1 MDNPF
6 QLDYTD
12 TKDASLVLL
21 SINGDK
27 KALQSLILRHQIFVY
42 NLALKM
48 TKSVQDA
55 EDLTQEVFIK
65 AITGLSKFEGK
76 SAFRT
81 WLYRI
86 TVNHFLNSKKKAS
99 EMEFSDFETY
109 FKTIDITPSID
120 LEGEEENELE
130 DTIEELRI
138 SCTTGMLMCLE
149 RKQRMIFILGE
160 MFDIDHSLGSE
171 IMNISKGNFRI
182 QLMRARKDLYNWMN
196 KKCGL
201 INTSNPC
208 KCSKKTKSYIEL
220 GVVNPENL
228 KFNVGFQHKIQD
240 LSKNKALEITHTIED
255 LNKTIF
261 QQHPLQESLSSKKII
276 DQIINNELIKVILNI

>member
-12 TKDASLVLL
+12 TKDTELVLL
-21 SINGDK
+21 SIKGNK
-27 KALQSLILRHQIFVY
+27 KALQSLVERHQIFVY

-48 TKSVQDA
+48 TKSIQDA

-65 AITGLSKFEGK
+65 AITGLSKFKGK

-86 TVNHFLNSKKKAS
+86 TVNHFLNSKKKKS
-99 EMEFSDFETY
+99 ELEFTDFENY
-109 FKTIDITPSID
+109 FNTIDTIPSND
-120 LEGEEENELE
+120 LDENEKYELE

-138 SCTTGMLMCLE
+138 HCTTGMLMCLE

-160 MFDIDHSLGSE
+160 MFDIDHRLGSE
-171 IMNISKGNFRI
+171 ILNISKGNFRI

-201 INTSNPC
+201 INKSNPC
-208 KCSKKTKSYIEL
+208 RCSKKTRSYVEL
-220 GVVNPENL
+220 GKVNPENL
-228 KFNVGFQHKIQD
+228 KFNTRFKNKIQD

-255 LNKTIF
+255 LHKVIF
-261 QQHPLQESLSSKKII
+261 QQHPLQESLSSKKIVDEI
-276 DQIINNELIKVILNI
+276 CNNNLIKTVLKI